1 MLAPSVGPELVKFFP
16 YLEDVRWT
24 LVAIYGHI
32 RDEFAEALLGDKI
45 LLRAKVHITE
55 SNITESDQLYGGHK
69 VTSTGTTFDP
79 FSASLRTFSYSRTSL
94 ILKMR
99 ADATL
104 FWPSRDETGA
114 STPAWPYLETLY
126 VEFGLVAPSGKWYFK
141 PPPGPDEHD
150 SEDKN
155 SDYRAPEY
163 ASGTWRYQNL
173 REDVER
179 TMMNPLVAALAKA
192 VRHMPLLFFFLIK

>member
-94 ILKMR
+94 ILK
-99 ADATL
+99 
-104 FWPSRDETGA
+104 
-114 STPAWPYLETLY
+114 
-126 VEFGLVAPSGKWYFK
+126 
-141 PPPGPDEHD
+141 PGPAQKLQKASPVQSKNKRALHD
-150 SEDKN
+150 SNVGLSHALPHAITTALLRLLQTE
-155 SDYRAPEY
+155 
-163 ASGTWRYQNL
+163 GT
-173 REDVER
+173 
-179 TMMNPLVAALAKA
+179 
-192 VRHMPLLFFFLIK
+192 